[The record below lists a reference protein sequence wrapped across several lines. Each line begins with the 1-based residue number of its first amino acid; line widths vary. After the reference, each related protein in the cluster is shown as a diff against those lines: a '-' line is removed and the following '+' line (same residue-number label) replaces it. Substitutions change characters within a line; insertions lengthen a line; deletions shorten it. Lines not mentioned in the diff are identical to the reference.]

1 MYSKDAFIRPKD
13 LIKRAFLLGLRGV
26 AITDHNEIKGALES
40 MELAK
45 ELDLKII
52 PGEEV
57 RTTHGDLLIYN
68 IEERVDSGMSIE
80 ETIEVAREL
89 GGTVVIPHPFDSL
102 RREALGREAYRCV
115 KMVDAVEVV
124 NGRSLSRDNK
134 KACLLA
140 QEFNKPGIGGSDAHL
155 LRELGRVR
163 TFLNEDDLL
172 QPIKIEMNRPPT
184 FLLDIFLSFVK
195 KIT

>member
-1 MYSKDAFIRPKD
+1 MYSEDAFIKPED
-13 LIKRAFLLGLRGV
+13 LVKRAALLGLEGV
-26 AITDHNEIKGALES
+26 AITDHNEIKGALRA

-57 RTTHGDLLIYN
+57 RTAGGDLLIYN
-68 IEERVDSGMSIE
+68 IEERIDPGMSVE

-89 GGTVVIPHPFDSL
+89 GGVVVIPHPFDSL
-102 RREALGREAYRCV
+102 RREALGGEAYRCIR
-115 KMVDAVEVV
+115 MVDAVEIV
-124 NGRSLSRDNK
+124 NGRSLSRDNE
-134 KACLLA
+134 KARLLA

-163 TFLNEDDLL
+163 TFLEGDDLL
-172 QPIKIEMNRPPT
+172 RPIKIEMNRPPT
-184 FLLDIFLSFVK
+184 FLLDMFLSLLR
-195 KIT
+195 KII